1 MSSILKILV
10 DIPCLVYCDF
20 EQVGEA
26 FPNSIFKMELRKGTY
41 IIEFKKDGVVIES
54 KEYIMKSD
62 NEEDLLRINL
72 SIALSKYKR
81 EQECL
86 KIANIN
92 ADIQYKDEDWWI
104 VNKDNGCRIRL
115 LYNLEDYSHSNR
127 NSFDMVGLRSVSI
140 GGEEVDYWGYSAIEG
155 GKWGCINKQGE
166 MQIPAIYDKSIY
178 FYNDKVAN
186 AFLDGKGVLIDKY
199 GEQVYND
206 LYDSLKGDFFQNQI
220 VCKNDKFGVIDTNG
234 KYIIPV
240 IYDNLERIDGDN
252 TRFIIKVN
260 NKYGII
266 SHNNHLLLPC
276 IYDTIVRNK
285 YVFSVCSN
293 NKWGVF
299 DYNLKSIVSTE
310 YEILVKDD
318 NCNDKRPILVSKNGY
333 YGILNI
339 NISKPDDICSWD
351 GKLKHIF
358 EIVPCIY
365 NALYNEY
372 GQEIEPCA
380 VSTSFLDRFY
390 FVDKDQDT
398 LHCYKY
404 GLQKFEEVNSL
415 PIYTAINIKEF
426 VCESFKLVDECLVFT
441 NRDISTI
448 TVGETQLNIKLDGQK
463 LTKIISLPQG
473 NTHFLQVGKDVW
485 VYENNKLTGT
495 IENVKLGELI
505 SLPQGNKYL
514 LQIGKDLWVFE
525 KAQLI
530 ECVENA
536 TLCEHNGVVYG
547 VKKNG
552 KFAIYT
558 PEFVQCTPFEYDSL
572 SVPPGIYYDNGI
584 VEFSIIVD
592 NRRLYGEYSCETKS
606 VISYGFLREK
616 NIRSHYNW
624 AEKYDP
630 QKRKEGIISFNP
642 KSVIVPFINDYIR
655 FYTGKKSTVFVVS
668 KEFDNYPQKRYALMS
683 TTFELLTDYIFKK
696 IEYRDWG
703 GHGYLNDMHFDLIYN
718 DEVYSNFDLSLNDIE
733 RFAPFLGFEHDVVD
747 EYDEYNRPRSLH
759 NEAAESPFKNIRLFI
774 DTETTG
780 LPINDKLPYTKL
792 DNWPYLVQVAL
803 IIEDD
808 NYGVLARR
816 NIILKPDGYII
827 PESSTKVHGISNE
840 KAIKDGEDRNKVLSF
855 LDIVLYNSDII
866 IGHNVSFDLNVIKSE
881 IIRIKG
887 MENTLFSKKHHSVID
902 TMKIGMDI
910 CKLPNLSFY
919 SRRSQPYKYPK
930 LDELYYKL
938 FNKRFDNQHD
948 AMADVQATYDC
959 YYELKGESV

>member
-10 DIPCLVYCDF
+10 DIQCLVYCDF

-41 IIEFKKDGVVIES
+41 IIEFKIDGIVIVS

-86 KIANIN
+86 EIANIN
-92 ADIQYKDEDWWI
+92 ADIEYKDGDWWI
-104 VNKDNGCRIRL
+104 VNKDNGCGIRL
-115 LYNLEDYSHSNR
+115 LYNLADYSYSNR
-127 NSFDMVGLRSVSI
+127 NSFDMVGLRSVNI
-140 GGEEVDYWGYSAIEG
+140 GGEKVDNYAIEG

-166 MQIPAIYDKSIY
+166 IQIPTLYDKSIY

-186 AFLDGKGVLIDKY
+186 AFLEGKSILINKY
-199 GEQVYND
+199 GEQLYDD
-206 LYDSLKGDFFQNQI
+206 LYDSLKGDFLQNQI
-220 VCKNDKFGVIDTNG
+220 VCKNGKYGVIDTNG
-234 KYIIPV
+234 MYIIPA
-240 IYDNLERIDGDN
+240 IYDNLDRLDRDEI
-252 TRFIIKVN
+252 RFIIMVN
-260 NKYGII
+260 NKYGIAD
-266 SHNNHLLLPC
+266 HNNNLLLPC
-276 IYDTIVRNK
+276 IYDTIVSNK
-285 YVFSVCSN
+285 YVICVCSN

-310 YEILVKDD
+310 YEILLKDD
-318 NCNDKRPILVSKNGY
+318 NCYDTRPILVSKNGY

-339 NISKPDDICSWD
+339 NISKPNDICSWN
-351 GKLKHIF
+351 GELNYIS
-358 EIVPCIY
+358 EIVPCVY

-372 GQEIEPCA
+372 GKEIEPHEEN
-380 VSTSFLDRFY
+380 VYNLDRLF
-390 FVDKDQDT
+390 FVNKDKET

-404 GLQKFEEVNSL
+404 KLQKHEELNRL
-415 PIYTAINIKEF
+415 PTYTAICVKQFSCENFGLVYGEPYQEYLIYTNKDVSTLTDDIIHISLKLDNKERLKIIKLPHGNKHVLQIDNNI
-426 VCESFKLVDECLVFT
+426 LVFD
-441 NRDISTI
+441 NDNLI
-448 TVGETQLNIKLDGQK
+448 DC
-463 LTKIISLPQG
+463 
-473 NTHFLQVGKDVW
+473 
-485 VYENNKLTGT
+485 
-495 IENVKLGELI
+495 IENVKLCNDHEI
-505 SLPQGNKYL
+505 
-514 LQIGKDLWVFE
+514 
-525 KAQLI
+525 
-530 ECVENA
+530 
-536 TLCEHNGVVYG
+536 VYG
-547 VKKNG
+547 IEKDG
-552 KFAIYT
+552 KYAIYT
-558 PEFVQCTPFEYDSL
+558 SEFVQCTPFEYDSL
-572 SVPPGIYYDNGI
+572 SVPHDNYNGI
-584 VEFSIIVD
+584 IEFSKIVD

-616 NIRSHYNW
+616 NIHSHYNW

-630 QKRKEGIISFNP
+630 NTGKEGIISIKP
-642 KSVIVPFINDYIR
+642 QGIVVPYNYEYIR
-655 FYTGKKSTVFVVS
+655 FYTGKKSTVFVVA
-668 KEFDNYPQKRYALMS
+668 KEFENRPQKRYALMS
-683 TTFELLTDYIFKK
+683 TKFELLTDYIFKK
-696 IEYRDWG
+696 IEFRDWG
-703 GHGYLNDMHFDLIYN
+703 GNGYLNDMHFDLIYN

-759 NEAAESPFKNIRLFI
+759 NEAADCPFKNIRLFI

-780 LPINDKLPYTKL
+780 LPINDKLPYTEL

-803 IIEDD
+803 VIEDD
-808 NYGVLARR
+808 NYGILAKR
-816 NIILKPDGYII
+816 NMILKPDGYII

-840 KAIKDGEDRNKVLSF
+840 KAIKNGEERDKVLSF
-855 LDIVLYNSDII
+855 LDRVLYNSDII
-866 IGHNVSFDLNVIKSE
+866 IGHNVLFDLNVIKSE

-887 MENTLFSKKHHSVID
+887 MKNALFLKKHHSVID

-959 YYELKGESV
+959 YYELKKKSV

>member
-155 GKWGCINKQGE
+155 GKWGCINKQGG

-220 VCKNDKFGVIDTNG
+220 VCKNGKFGVIDTNG

-240 IYDNLERIDGDN
+240 IYDNLERIDGNN

-285 YVFSVCSN
+285 YVISVCSN

-299 DYNLKSIVSTE
+299 DHNLKSIVSTE

-339 NISKPDDICSWD
+339 NISKPNDICSWN
-351 GKLKHIF
+351 GELNYIS
-358 EIVPCIY
+358 EIVPCVY

-372 GQEIEPCA
+372 GKEIEPHEEN
-380 VSTSFLDRFY
+380 VYNLDRLF
-390 FVDKDQDT
+390 FVNKDKET

-404 GLQKFEEVNSL
+404 KLQKHEELNRL
-415 PIYTAINIKEF
+415 PTYTAICVKQFSCENFGLVYGEPYQAYLIYTNKDVSTLTDDIIHISLRLDNKERLKIIKLPHGNKHVLQIDNNI
-426 VCESFKLVDECLVFT
+426 LVF
-441 NRDISTI
+441 
-448 TVGETQLNIKLDGQK
+448 
-463 LTKIISLPQG
+463 
-473 NTHFLQVGKDVW
+473 
-485 VYENNKLTGT
+485 ENDNLIDC
-495 IENVKLGELI
+495 IENVKLCNDHEI
-505 SLPQGNKYL
+505 
-514 LQIGKDLWVFE
+514 
-525 KAQLI
+525 
-530 ECVENA
+530 
-536 TLCEHNGVVYG
+536 VYG
-547 VKKNG
+547 IEKDG
-552 KFAIYT
+552 KYAIYT
-558 PEFVQCTPFEYDSL
+558 SEFVQCTPFEYDSL
-572 SVPPGIYYDNGI
+572 SVTHDNYNGI
-584 VEFSIIVD
+584 VEFSKIVD

-606 VISYGFLREK
+606 VISYGFLRAK
-616 NIRSHYNW
+616 YIRSHYNW

-630 QKRKEGIISFNP
+630 QKRKEGIISFNVRS
-642 KSVIVPFINDYIR
+642 KR
-655 FYTGKKSTVFVVS
+655 EYTSS
-668 KEFDNYPQKRYALMS
+668 
-683 TTFELLTDYIFKK
+683 LLIKLKCISF
-696 IEYRDWG
+696 R
-703 GHGYLNDMHFDLIYN
+703 
-718 DEVYSNFDLSLNDIE
+718 LS
-733 RFAPFLGFEHDVVD
+733 
-747 EYDEYNRPRSLH
+747 
-759 NEAAESPFKNIRLFI
+759 
-774 DTETTG
+774 
-780 LPINDKLPYTKL
+780 
-792 DNWPYLVQVAL
+792 W
-803 IIEDD
+803 
-808 NYGVLARR
+808 
-816 NIILKPDGYII
+816 
-827 PESSTKVHGISNE
+827 
-840 KAIKDGEDRNKVLSF
+840 
-855 LDIVLYNSDII
+855 
-866 IGHNVSFDLNVIKSE
+866 
-881 IIRIKG
+881 
-887 MENTLFSKKHHSVID
+887 
-902 TMKIGMDI
+902 
-910 CKLPNLSFY
+910 
-919 SRRSQPYKYPK
+919 
-930 LDELYYKL
+930 
-938 FNKRFDNQHD
+938 NQHFIS
-948 AMADVQATYDC
+948 
-959 YYELKGESV
+959 LKI